1 MDLSNLLDS
10 LDRINPE
17 SASFTAE
24 DLNDAEQDNKDL
36 NKDIQEAELDRYKIN
51 TRLRDSLAKV
61 FTIIIAMWLLSVVLI
76 LTGNFSYY
84 HLSDSVLITLITTTT
99 VNVLGM
105 MLIIL
110 YDLFPGGKNNK

>member
-1 MDLSNLLDS
+1 MDLNSLES

-17 SASFTAE
+17 SASFTVE
-24 DLNDAEQDNKDL
+24 DLKEAEQDNKNL

-51 TRLRDSLAKV
+51 TKLRDSLAKV
-61 FTIIIAMWLLSVVLI
+61 FTVIIAMWLLSVVLI
-76 LTGNFSYY
+76 LIGNYYRY

-110 YDLFPGGKNNK
+110 YDLFPGGKK